1 MTHGH
6 APVGAV
12 PATWITVFDLPSSCQ
27 DRHAYDEIAPDARR
41 ARQ

>member
-1 MTHGH
+1 MGTRL
-6 APVGAV
+6 VGAV

-27 DRHAYDEIAPDARR
+27 DCYAYNEIAPDEHP